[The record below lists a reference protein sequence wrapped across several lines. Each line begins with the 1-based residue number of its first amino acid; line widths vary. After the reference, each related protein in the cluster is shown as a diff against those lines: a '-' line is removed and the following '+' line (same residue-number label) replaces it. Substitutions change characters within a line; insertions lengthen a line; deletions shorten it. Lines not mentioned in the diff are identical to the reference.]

1 MAVSG
6 QVRPKPAQRWAASPI
21 CRVSDTHGEN
31 VRPTALTTSECTGLN
46 VASVSKGIRPFSMAC
61 PWISKTG
68 CYETPHAVTGGKVF
82 RDRAQA
88 QREHLKV
95 SHDRI
100 VGTWKAGN
108 V

>member
-6 QVRPKPAQRWAASPI
+6 QVRTKPAQRWAASPI

-46 VASVSKGIRPFSMAC
+46 VVSVSKGIQPLIWRVRGLVRLVVMKLHVLLQAARFF
-61 PWISKTG
+61 WNW
-68 CYETPHAVTGGKVF
+68 
-82 RDRAQA
+82 AQA